1 MNIYKLKYTNKET
14 AIIDLIAKGVY
25 IETTDINGNTY
36 LSYAPTTQ
44 SVVEIGLIVDTPA
57 VIVDN
62 EILTPATYID
72 GYHFDIMV
80 NNAIDFGTNRMTPTT
95 SVHSFL
101 VFNTNDYNT
110 INPNTNTNETTID

>member
-14 AIIDLIAKGVY
+14 AITDLIAKGVY
-25 IETTDINGNTY
+25 IETTDLNGVET

-62 EILTPATYID
+62 EIVTPATYIN

-80 NNAIDFGTNRMTPTT
+80 NNAIDFGTARMTPTT

-101 VFNTNDYNT
+101 GFNTNDYNKT
-110 INPNTNTNETTID
+110 NTNTNE

>member
-1 MNIYKLKYTNKET
+1 MFIYKLKYSNKAN
-14 AIIDLIAKGVY
+14 AITDLIAKGVV
-25 IETTDINGNTY
+25 DINEDNT
-36 LSYAPTTQ
+36 ATTQ
-44 SVVEIGLIVDTPA
+44 AVVEIGLIVDTPA

-62 EILTPATYID
+62 EIVTPATYID

-101 VFNTNDYNT
+101 GFNTNDYNT
-110 INPNTNTNETTID
+110 INPNTNINETTTS

>member
-1 MNIYKLKYTNKET
+1 MYIYKLKYTNKET

-80 NNAIDFGTNRMTPTT
+80 NNAIDFGTNRVAPTN
-95 SVHSFL
+95 VKHAFL
-101 VFNTNDYNT
+101 GFNTNDYNT
-110 INPNTNTNETTID
+110 INPNTNTNETTTS

>member
-1 MNIYKLKYTNKET
+1 MFIYKLKYSDKEI
-14 AIIDLIAKGVY
+14 AISDLLAKGVY
-25 IETTDINGNTY
+25 VEITDLNGNQT

-62 EILTPATYID
+62 EIVTPPTYVD

-80 NNAIDFGTNRMTPTT
+80 NNEIDFGTARMTPTT
-95 SVHSFL
+95 SVHSF
-101 VFNTNDYNT
+101 
-110 INPNTNTNETTID
+110 

>member
-1 MNIYKLKYTNKET
+1 MYIAKLKYSDKET
-14 AIIDLIAKGVY
+14 AIADLISKGVY
-25 IETTDINGNTY
+25 VEITDLNGIET

-62 EILTPATYID
+62 EIVTPATYID

-80 NNAIDFGTNRMTPTT
+80 NNAIDFGTNRMTPPT

-101 VFNTNDYNT
+101 GFNTNDYNT
-110 INPNTNTNETTID
+110 INPNTNTNETTTS

>member
-1 MNIYKLKYTNKET
+1 MIIYKLKYTDRAT
-14 AIIDLIAKGVY
+14 AITDLIAKGV
-25 IETTDINGNTY
+25 IDINENNT
-36 LSYAPTTQ
+36 SNTQ
-44 SVVEIGLIVDTPA
+44 AVVEVGLIIDTPA

-62 EILTPATYID
+62 EIVTPATYID

-101 VFNTNDYNT
+101 GFNTNDYNT

>member
-1 MNIYKLKYTNKET
+1 MYIAKLKYTDKET
-14 AIIDLIAKGVY
+14 AIADLIAKGVY
-25 IETTDINGNTY
+25 IETTDLNGNQT
-36 LSYAPTTQ
+36 LSYALTTQ
-44 SVVEIGLIVDTPA
+44 AVVEIGLIVDTPA

-62 EILTPATYID
+62 EIVTPATYID

-101 VFNTNDYNT
+101 GFNTNDYNT
-110 INPNTNTNETTID
+110 INPNTNTNETETN

>member
-1 MNIYKLKYTNKET
+1 MNIYKLKYTDKET
-14 AIIDLIAKGVY
+14 AIADLLAKGVY
-25 IETTDINGNTY
+25 VEITDLNDVET

-62 EILTPATYID
+62 EIVTPATYID

-80 NNAIDFGTNRMTPTT
+80 NEAIDFGTNRMTPTT

-101 VFNTNDYNT
+101 GFNTNDYNT
-110 INPNTNTNETTID
+110 INPNTNTNETTTS

>member
-1 MNIYKLKYTNKET
+1 MMIYKLKYTDRAT
-14 AIIDLIAKGVY
+14 AITDLIAKGV
-25 IETTDINGNTY
+25 IDINENNT
-36 LSYAPTTQ
+36 ATTQ

-62 EILTPATYID
+62 EIVTPATYID

-101 VFNTNDYNT
+101 GFNTNDYNT
-110 INPNTNTNETTID
+110 INPNTNINETTTS

>member
-1 MNIYKLKYTNKET
+1 MMIYKLKYTDRAN
-14 AIIDLIAKGVY
+14 AITDLVAKGV
-25 IETTDINGNTY
+25 IDINENNT
-36 LSYAPTTQ
+36 STTQ

-57 VIVDN
+57 VIVDMQVV
-62 EILTPATYID
+62 TPATYID

-101 VFNTNDYNT
+101 GFNTNDYNK
-110 INPNTNTNETTID
+110 TN

>member
-1 MNIYKLKYTNKET
+1 MIYKLKYTDKET
-14 AIIDLIAKGVY
+14 AITDLIAKGVY
-25 IETTDINGNTY
+25 IETTDINGVET
-36 LSYAPTTQ
+36 LSYAPITQ

-62 EILTPATYID
+62 EIVTPATYID

-80 NNAIDFGTNRMTPTT
+80 NNEIDFGSNRMTPNT

-101 VFNTNDYNT
+101 GFNTNQYNRT
-110 INPNTNTNETTID
+110 K

>member
-1 MNIYKLKYTNKET
+1 MNIYKLKYTDKET
-14 AIIDLIAKGVY
+14 AITDLLAKGVY
-25 IETTDINGNTY
+25 IETTDLNGVET

-44 SVVEIGLIVDTPA
+44 SVVEVGLIVDTPA

-62 EILTPATYID
+62 EIVTPAAYID

-80 NNAIDFGTNRMTPTT
+80 NNAIDFGTARMTPNT

-101 VFNTNDYNT
+101 GFNTNDYNK
-110 INPNTNTNETTID
+110 PNTNETEIN

>member
-1 MNIYKLKYTNKET
+1 MFIYKLKYSNKET
-14 AIIDLIAKGVY
+14 AIADLIAKGV
-25 IETTDINGNTY
+25 IDINENNT
-36 LSYAPTTQ
+36 ATTQ
-44 SVVEIGLIVDTPA
+44 AVVEIGLIVDTAA

-62 EILTPATYID
+62 EIVTPATYID

-101 VFNTNDYNT
+101 GFNTNDYNQT
-110 INPNTNTNETTID
+110 NNNTNETEIN